1 MMNILHPRR
10 LLDLTKPVHNL
21 LRNLNPAFTASI
33 PNILGQKQILG
44 PIENVQHYR
53 SISVA
58 PSLLRAV
65 NSAPKVEDDSNIN
78 ISKVAKYREVFKM
91 SNSDS
96 ILDQCVRA
104 AFKEDIRVP
113 KVCVEVTRASVI
125 SWKHGRKHNSLKYPS
140 VSANHFTPLETQIIQ
155 INAERIR
162 AKLTENKEDFYQDL
176 FLDQSERSSDKE
188 NIVGHFLSQGLE
200 DARHP
205 GDVFHQLKVETF
217 YKKGP
222 FTDDENIKIMEAV
235 KENGDT
241 SGTFRD
247 LEKELWRRD
256 TNIRERY
263 RDILKHQDKTSSG
276 TFSIEESLKILQAVH
291 DKVPNFLEDG
301 ESVSAVVWG
310 EELAAEMNRKPLY
323 IAKHWK
329 HVLFPLLTRHEAG
342 VLEVDFRLRIVKHCA
357 DNGIR
362 YAQEADWAAI
372 TSLPQFRGT
381 TATSLAHTYGLV
393 RGRYKEKE
401 KENGNK
407 VRDAEVTS
415 EVLLDY
421 LLTRGKGRKPI
432 SKREMSIIEFYKT
445 LK

>member
-1 MMNILHPRR
+1 M
-10 LLDLTKPVHNL
+10 
-21 LRNLNPAFTASI
+21 
-33 PNILGQKQILG
+33 
-44 PIENVQHYR
+44 
-53 SISVA
+53 
-58 PSLLRAV
+58 
-65 NSAPKVEDDSNIN
+65 
-78 ISKVAKYREVFKM
+78 
-91 SNSDS
+91 
-96 ILDQCVRA
+96 
-104 AFKEDIRVP
+104 
-113 KVCVEVTRASVI
+113 
-125 SWKHGRKHNSLKYPS
+125 
-140 VSANHFTPLETQIIQ
+140 
-155 INAERIR
+155 NAERIR
-162 AKLTENKEDFYQDL
+162 AKLNENKEDFYEAL

-222 FTDDENIKIMEAV
+222 FTDEENIKIMEAV

-241 SGTFRD
+241 SGAFRD
-247 LEKELWRRD
+247 LEKELRRRD
-256 TNIRERY
+256 TNIRGQY
-263 RDILKHQDKTSSG
+263 KVNLKHQDKTSSG

-342 VLEVDFRLRIVKHCA
+342 VLEVDYRLRLVKHRA

-372 TSLPQFRGT
+372 ASLPQFRGT
-381 TATSLAHTYGLV
+381 TAAWLTQTYGAV
-393 RGRYKEKE
+393 RSNYKQFEK
-401 KENGNK
+401 KRGNK

-421 LLTRGKGRKPI
+421 LQTGGKGIKPT
-432 SKREMSIIEFYKT
+432 SEEKLQLIEFYES